1 MLVTLC
7 ISSFA
12 IAQKD
17 FRGEII
23 YKLHASG
30 DNKPDAELKVLFG
43 NNKLKLQFK
52 EKETYADDAL
62 VVLLDSGATFTVR
75 PLDKTF
81 KKKPLTTG
89 SAFESPVKK
98 TIMGFTTSSIQ
109 PENNGM
115 GGLLGGLFGN
125 SRSLFMWQTV

>member
-1 MLVTLC
+1 MRSLILMLVTLC
-7 ISSFA
+7 ITSAA

-52 EKETYADDAL
+52 EKETYEDDAL
-62 VVLLDSGATFTVR
+62 VVLLDSGATYTVK
-75 PLDKTF
+75 PSDKTY
-81 KKKPLTTG
+81 KKKHYQQAWVLK
-89 SAFESPVKK
+89 ALLRK
-98 TIMGFTTSSIQ
+98 TF
-109 PENNGM
+109 
-115 GGLLGGLFGN
+115 
-125 SRSLFMWQTV
+125 